1 MASRKKNLSNAR
13 SAGVQAKPRRLPP
26 EVRRA
31 QILEAAAK
39 MVVEQGYL
47 PLPLEQLARQAGT
60 SKALIYTYFPTQY
73 ALFNAMLE
81 REIHSLALGGL
92 DTASRVDDLE
102 QAAVLC
108 GMLYFEHVA
117 RNGPL
122 LNILMTDLYMAGH
135 LDPKV
140 MKVRDELVE
149 RLKRLARSKLP
160 LSERE
165 IAAALEM
172 MAAIPDEAGRLV
184 FHNELDQTTARRLC
198 HGLIVSSLKA
208 LAAPEKVVIPD

>member
-1 MASRKKNLSNAR
+1 MGSRTRNTSGSLAEPAN
-13 SAGVQAKPRRLPP
+13 KPKRLAP

-31 QILEAAAK
+31 QILDAAAR
-39 MVVEQGYL
+39 MIVEQGYL
-47 PLPLEQLARQAGT
+47 PLPLEQLARNAGA

-73 ALFNAMLE
+73 ELFNALLD
-81 REIHSLALGGL
+81 RELRSLSLGGL

-122 LNILMTDLYMAGH
+122 LNILMTDMYMAGH
-135 LDPKV
+135 FDSHVLET
-140 MKVRDELVE
+140 RDVIVG
-149 RLKRLARSKLP
+149 RLKALAAKELP
-160 LSERE
+160 LSEQE
-165 IAAALEM
+165 ISAAIEM
-172 MAAIPDEAGRLV
+172 MSAIPDEAGRLV
-184 FHNELDQTTARRLC
+184 FHGEIDQTTARQIC

-208 LAAPEKVVIPD
+208 LRAPDKVVIPPD